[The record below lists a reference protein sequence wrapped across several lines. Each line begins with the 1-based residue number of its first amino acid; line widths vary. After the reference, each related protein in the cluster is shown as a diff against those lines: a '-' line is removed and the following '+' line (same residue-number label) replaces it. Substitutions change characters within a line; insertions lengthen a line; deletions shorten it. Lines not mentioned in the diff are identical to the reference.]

1 MLILVL
7 LPLIIGLICFFIPKG
22 KIIGYLSFGGN
33 LVLSLIAIQTFVPVI
48 DKTYLKEGI
57 FYADAFSVYIASIV
71 IFLSLLATGYSIE
84 YLEDEINRGLIG
96 KKYVQRFYLLLNAF
110 ISSML
115 LVVLTDNLA
124 VMWIAI
130 EATTIISAPLI
141 GFGFAKRELA
151 IEAAWKY
158 IILCTVGI
166 TFALLGVFIAYYASS
181 NAFGENGSLSFVVL
195 RDYAQ
200 KLNPMTMKLAFIFV
214 LVGYGT
220 KAGLAPLHSW
230 LPDAHSQAPTP
241 VSALLSGI
249 LLNTAFYGIVR
260 FFAIIHPITGIG
272 YTSNLLTI
280 FGLISIG
287 ISSFFILTQ
296 TNFKRMLAYSS
307 IEHMGII
314 SLGFGIGSKLSIYG
328 ALLHILNH
336 AIAKPLMFF
345 VSGKIQSRFGS
356 TSIENV
362 CGVISKMPVLGVLT
376 FIGLFSLVGTPPFNI
391 FLSEFSIMK
400 SAAETGKWFPLGLFL
415 FFIIFIFLGML
426 AGFSRM
432 LFSGECKDESLG
444 QSHKATLLATSIS
457 YGVMIFL
464 ALLTIILGVH
474 IPDFIDNLIKN
485 SLTVL
490 GVN

>member
-1 MLILVL
+1 MLILVA
-7 LPLIIGLICFFIPKG
+7 LPVIAGLISFFIPKER
-22 KIIGYLSFGGN
+22 IIGYFSLLGTI
-33 LVLSLIAIQTFVPVI
+33 VLSLTAIKTFAPIFNNSV
-48 DKTYLKEGI
+48 LKEGI

-71 IFLSLLATGYSIE
+71 IFLSILATGYSIG
-84 YLEDEINRGLIG
+84 YLEDELNKGLIN
-96 KKYVQRFYLLLNAF
+96 KKYIQRFYLLLNAF

-124 VMWIAI
+124 IMWIAI

-166 TFALLGVFIAYYASS
+166 TFALLGIFIAYYASS
-181 NAFGENGSLSFVVL
+181 IALGENGSLSFVVL
-195 RDYAQ
+195 RDFAQ

-249 LLNTAFYGIVR
+249 LLNTAFYGILR
-260 FFAIIHPITGIG
+260 FFAIVHPVCGIN
-272 YTSNLLTI
+272 YTNNLFSI
-280 FGLISIG
+280 FGLVSIG

-328 ALLHILNH
+328 AILHILNH
-336 AIAKPLMFF
+336 GIAKPLMFF
-345 VSGKIQSRFGS
+345 LSGKIQSRFGS
-356 TSIENV
+356 TTIDNV
-362 CGVISKMPVLGVLT
+362 NGIITKMPVLGVLT
-376 FIGLFSLVGTPPFNI
+376 FIGLFALAGTPPLNI

-400 SAAETGKWFPLGLFL
+400 SAAENGNWLSLGLFL
-415 FFIIFIFLGML
+415 FFVIFIFLGL
-426 AGFSRM
+426 LSGFSRM
-432 LFSGECKDESLG
+432 LFSGESKEASITY
-444 QSHKATLLATSIS
+444 SHKASLLATSIS
-457 YGVMIFL
+457 YGVMI
-464 ALLTIILGVH
+464 LLGLLIVILGIY
-474 IPDFIDNLIKN
+474 IPNSVDNLIKN
-485 SLTVL
+485 SLIVL
-490 GVN
+490 GVK

>member
-1 MLILVL
+1 MISLVL
-7 LPLIIGLICFFIPKG
+7 LPMFAGLISFFIPKE
-22 KIIGYLSFGGN
+22 KIIGYISLTGTII
-33 LVLSLIAIQTFVPVI
+33 LSLIAIKTFSPV
-48 DKTYLKEGI
+48 LKNTTIKESI
-57 FYADAFSVYIASIV
+57 FYADAFSVFIASII
-71 IFLSLLATGYSIE
+71 IFLSLLATAYSIE
-84 YLEDEINRGLIG
+84 YLEDELSKGLIS
-96 KKYVQRFYLLLNAF
+96 KKYIQRFYLLLNAF

-124 VMWIAI
+124 IMWIAI

-166 TFALLGVFIAYYASS
+166 TFALLGTFIAYYASLQVL
-181 NAFGENGSLSFVVL
+181 GETGTLSFVVL
-195 RDYAQ
+195 RDYAP

-249 LLNTAFYGIVR
+249 LLNTAFYGILR
-260 FFAIIHPITGIG
+260 FFAIIHPLSGLA
-272 YTSNLLTI
+272 YTNNLFTI
-280 FGLISIG
+280 FGLVSIG

-328 ALLHILNH
+328 AILHILNH
-336 AIAKPLMFF
+336 GIAKPLMFF

-356 TSIENV
+356 TSIDKV
-362 CGVISKMPVLGVLT
+362 CGVISRMPILGVLT
-376 FIGLFSLVGTPPFNI
+376 FIGLFALVGTPPLNI

-400 SAAETGKWFPLGLFL
+400 AAAESGDWFILGIFL
-415 FFIIFIFLGML
+415 FFVIFIFFGLL
-426 AGFSRM
+426 SGFSRM
-432 LFSGECKDESLG
+432 LYSGECDEEFINHGKGISISG
-444 QSHKATLLATSIS
+444 IIS
-457 YGVMIFL
+457 YGVMI
-464 ALLTIILGVH
+464 ILGLLIVLLG
-474 IPDFIDNLIKN
+474 IYMPNFIDNLIKN
-485 SLTVL
+485 SLIVL
-490 GVN
+490 GVS